1 MSTNDFEIIEINDD
15 ETCGTFKFFNE
26 DHTLANLLRFVS
38 YHTLKYFDLF
48 HCNLDNTR
56 HQILM
61 NPLVNFCGYS
71 IPHPSEEYFQMQIQ
85 TKKGFSPYQALR
97 DGLEA
102 IIKLADNVEKLFTE
116 AVDKYHAERERN

>member
-26 DHTLANLLRFVS
+26 DHTLANLL
-38 YHTLKYFDLF
+38 
-48 HCNLDNTR
+48 R